1 MTEVSLQELSGS
13 PFDLLREME
22 HRGRRAAADSLGQEE
37 HEWVGLAF
45 RLGEEIFVAA
55 REEVR
60 EVLVY
65 PEQITRIPGS
75 KGWITGLSNVR
86 GQLLPVIDL
95 KAFLGGAVTR
105 PGVETRLVVV
115 NHRDVPA
122 GLVVDEVMGFRRF
135 SADQREQ
142 WTPDTIARCERYL
155 RGAFRQESDT
165 LPVFDLAGLVESSQ
179 FLKAGELPA
188 QRRPAREFG

>member
-1 MTEVSLQELSGS
+1 MNEGAALRELTSS
-13 PFDLLREME
+13 PFDLLLEME
-22 HRGRRAAADSLGQEE
+22 RRGRRAAADSLGYRE

-45 RLGEEIFVAA
+45 RLGEEIFVAS

-60 EVLVY
+60 EILVY
-65 PEQITRIPGS
+65 PEQMSRIPGA
-75 KGWITGLSNVR
+75 KAWLTGLANVR

-105 PGVETRLVVV
+105 EGRDTRLIVV

-135 SADQREQ
+135 PSEHRVDQAPEA
-142 WTPDTIARCERYL
+142 ILRCERYL
-155 RGAFRQESDT
+155 RGAFRQDSDT
-165 LPVFDLAGLVESSQ
+165 LPVFDLAGLVESPQ
-179 FLKAGELPA
+179 FLKAGELPV
-188 QRRPAREFG
+188 